1 MAWEKLVLLVV
12 LSYFLGAIPFGYLVG
27 RYWKGVDVRQRGSGN
42 IGATNVL
49 RVLGPGPALIVLAG
63 DVGKG
68 ALSVYLGQGA
78 AGTVGAAA
86 CGIAAA
92 VGGAWSVLLRFG
104 GGKGMGVGSGI
115 VIASMPVV
123 ALVLAPIWGI
133 LVALTRYVSLGSVVI
148 SALAPLAA
156 YILGMP
162 GEYVLLVAAVG
173 GIALIKHS
181 SNIKRLI
188 AGEERKLGEPA
199 D

>member
-1 MAWEKLVLLVV
+1 MGWGKLVPLVI
-12 LSYFLGAIPFGYLVG
+12 LSYFLGSIPFGYLVG
-27 RYWKGVDVRQRGSGN
+27 KFWKGVDVRRRGSGN

-49 RVLGPGPALIVLAG
+49 RVLGPGPALVVLAG

-92 VGGAWSVLLRFG
+92 VGGAWSVFLRFG

-115 VIASMPVV
+115 VLASMPLV
-123 ALVLAPIWGI
+123 ALVLAPIWVV

-148 SALAPLAA
+148 SALAPLVACA
-156 YILGMP
+156 LGMSGEYIL
-162 GEYVLLVAAVG
+162 LAAAVG
-173 GIALIKHS
+173 GIALVKHG

-188 AGEERKLGEPA
+188 AGQERKLGEPA